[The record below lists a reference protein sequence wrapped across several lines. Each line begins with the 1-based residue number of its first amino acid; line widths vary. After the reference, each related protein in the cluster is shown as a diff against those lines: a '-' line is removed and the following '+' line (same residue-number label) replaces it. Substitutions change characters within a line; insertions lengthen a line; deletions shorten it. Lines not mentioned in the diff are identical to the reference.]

1 MSKEMREQINKVKN
15 FGQFLN
21 ESLKGKLSFLEG
33 KPISLIKTLHTVG
46 KWNDE
51 KREMDKVTRDEEVS
65 GIIGKIGDYE
75 GGGYD
80 VPGFWVMDDNGKR
93 KGFVMYD
100 KKTGEFVE
108 GNSRYHY
115 TYQGKTEKD
124 NRILQLFLDNLS

>member
-15 FGQFLN
+15 WKQFLS
-21 ESLKGKLSFLEG
+21 ESLKGKLSFLEE

-51 KREMDKVTRDEEVS
+51 KREMDKITKDEDFEGV
-65 GIIGKIGDYE
+65 IEQIGDYE
-75 GGGYD
+75 GSET
-80 VPGFWVMDDNGKR
+80 PGFWVMDDNGKR

-100 KKTGEFVE
+100 EKTGEFVE
-108 GNSRYHY
+108 GTSIFRY
-115 TYQGKTEKD
+115 TYRGKTEKD